1 MTPISSPPPAGG
13 QSPAGSGQSGSGTSS
28 NTTLTEQDFLQ
39 LLIAQLQDQNP
50 LSPSSPQD
58 LANEFAEFS
67 TVSGVTTLTTE
78 VGQIESGAAAGEL
91 AQAAGLVG
99 QTIAIPGNTLT
110 PSSSGTARGAFSLS
124 AAASGATVSIFN
136 SSGALVDTIPIQNPT
151 AGLNAFTWT
160 GGTPGQTFTFSVTAT
175 GTNGASV
182 KATTFSAAQVQS
194 IDLSQSSPSVSIGAG
209 EPEVPLSSIAG
220 ILGG

>member
-1 MTPISSPPPAGG
+1 MTPLSPPSAAGG
-13 QSPAGSGQSGSGTSS
+13 NSAAGSGQPGSGTGS
-28 NTTLTEQDFLQ
+28 NNTLTEQDFLQ

-67 TVSGVTTLTTE
+67 TVSGVTTLATE

-110 PSSSGTARGAFSLS
+110 PSSSGTAQGAFTLPT
-124 AAASGATVSIFN
+124 AASGATVSIFN
-136 SSGALVDTIPIQNPT
+136 SSGTQVDTIQIQNPN

-160 GGTPGQTFTFSVTAT
+160 GGTAGQTFTFSVTAT
-175 GTNGASV
+175 GTNGAPV

-194 IDLSQSSPSVSIGAG
+194 IDLSQSSPAVSIGAG